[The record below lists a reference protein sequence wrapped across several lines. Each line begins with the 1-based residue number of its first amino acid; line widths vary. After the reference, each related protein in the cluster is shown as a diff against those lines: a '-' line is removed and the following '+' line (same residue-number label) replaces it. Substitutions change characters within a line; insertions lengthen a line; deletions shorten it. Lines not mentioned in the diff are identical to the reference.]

1 MTPSSSRK
9 TAQTSSGQSPRKQRK
24 KPFLRFQKTQWQRIS
39 EDGSQIPEMRRCKY
53 DWCFLQLSKHK
64 AVYGQDGLS
73 ERARSA
79 ERGEIAEVNQHV
91 DRVGM
96 GRAIS

>member
-1 MTPSSSRK
+1 MVCRVLNDTWRPAEWARNETK
-9 TAQTSSGQSPRKQRK
+9 NDKQRK
-24 KPFLRFQKTQWQRIS
+24 RNKQRWTK
-39 EDGSQIPEMRRCKY
+39 DGMVGWKR
-53 DWCFLQLSKHK
+53 K
-64 AVYGQDGLS
+64 AVYGQDRLS

-96 GRAIS
+96 GRAID